1 MALIV
6 QKFGGS
12 SVADREGL
20 YRAARLTADACR
32 AGDKVVAVV
41 SAQGDT
47 TDALMAKALEIT
59 SHPAVRELDVLLSV
73 GEQISIALLC
83 MALAE
88 LGVQAVS
95 LTGWQAGVLTES
107 RHTCARIRQL
117 APDRVRREL
126 QHCQAVV
133 VAGFQGMDAQGDVTT
148 LGRGGSDTSAVA
160 LACALGAQRCCIYT
174 DVDGVYTAD
183 PRLVPHARPLREIPF
198 AEMLELAGFGAGV
211 LHPRSVEL
219 ALRYG
224 MPLQVVSSLRPGEGT
239 WVKERCL
246 MEKMQISSVTGVPSA
261 TLLRLPIDRDGAL
274 EQALQTI
281 RQQHLSV
288 LQTVYGGTECQF
300 WLAGELP
307 DVLRPLA
314 EPSETSAEQTE
325 PQTACLSLVGSGLDG
340 GCGAVPLLLQTLREA
355 DAVPSAL
362 TAGPL
367 RVSVLLPASRLT
379 AALRAVHATFLEDTV
394 RDI

>member
-20 YRAARLTADACR
+20 YRAARLTADVCR
-32 AGDKVVAVV
+32 TGDKVVAVV

-47 TDALMAKALEIT
+47 TDELTAKAQEIAL
-59 SHPAVRELDVLLSV
+59 HPAVRELDVLLSV

-83 MALAE
+83 MALTE
-88 LGVQAVS
+88 LGVRAVS
-95 LTGWQAGVLTES
+95 LTGRQAGIITDS
-107 RHTCARIRQL
+107 RHTAARILRL
-117 APDRVRREL
+117 EPERIRREL

-133 VAGFQGMDAQGDVTT
+133 VAGFQGADAQDDVTT

-183 PRLVPHARPLREIPF
+183 PRRVPHARPLRELPF
-198 AEMLELAGFGAGV
+198 EQMMELAGFGAGV

-219 ALRYG
+219 ASRYG
-224 MPLQVVSSLRPGEGT
+224 MPLQVLSSLRPGEGT

-261 TLLRLPIDRDGAL
+261 TLLRLRTDRDGAL
-274 EQALQTI
+274 EQALQTV
-281 RQQHLSV
+281 RLQHLPV
-288 LQTVYGGTECQF
+288 LQTVYSGTECQF

-307 DVLRPLA
+307 AALQQSEDPSG
-314 EPSETSAEQTE
+314 PSEKQTE
-325 PQTACLSLVGSGLDG
+325 TQTACLSLVGSGLDG
-340 GCGAVPLLLQTLREA
+340 GCGAVPLLLQTLRAA
-355 DAVPSAL
+355 DIVPSAL

-367 RVSVLLPASRLT
+367 RISVLLPASRLST
-379 AALRAVHATFLEDTV
+379 ALQAVHAAFLENIV
-394 RDI
+394 Q